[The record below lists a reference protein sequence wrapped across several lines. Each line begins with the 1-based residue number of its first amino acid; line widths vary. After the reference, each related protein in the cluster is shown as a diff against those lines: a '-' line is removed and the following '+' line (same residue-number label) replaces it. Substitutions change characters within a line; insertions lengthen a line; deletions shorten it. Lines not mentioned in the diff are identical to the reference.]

1 MATATLNP
9 SAAGTGMASGALTTT
24 PGSTGSLATAP
35 GAAGLASAG
44 GTAAGGELALTG
56 APSGAQ
62 GASGVT
68 GAAASGPGG
77 MVGLRAN
84 VERMLSQPAVKR
96 VLPLIAVAAV
106 LMVFGLYYAWMQ
118 STPYRAVM
126 PGLMEADQ
134 QTAYEALK
142 TANFRPQIDP
152 TNGQLKVPADRF
164 HEARMLL
171 ASQGIPK
178 QGTTGIDGLK
188 DSTSMTTSQFMEQV
202 RYNAAMEQEL
212 ARSVLQIGSIQA
224 ARVHLATPKQSV
236 FVRERV
242 APKASVVVSPYP
254 GRSISPKQVQAI
266 VHLVSSSVPYLT
278 PEGVTVVDNLGK
290 LLTESPLEGKLGL
303 TTAQAMHKQQLEETY
318 RERIMAILSPI
329 VGEANVRSQVNLS
342 LDFTQVE
349 STTEDFDGRD
359 KGPRTRSEVLS
370 EERQAALKAEGVPG
384 ALSNRPPENAAATA
398 SAPGA
403 AEASTQSSR
412 STRNYE
418 LDRTVRHVRNALGK
432 VEKLSVAVVINE
444 REAPAAAPGGA
455 AAPAAGAS
463 AAGAE
468 VPNPGYTQQ
477 EVERMLNLVRGVVGY
492 DEKRGDMVTLI
503 PARFGAPPAMET
515 GAPWWQ
521 DSTVQAM
528 IKSGLVA
535 LGFMVFLLVIARPVV
550 KSMIKAN
557 EPPVPTEDE
566 RKVLSDGELTEEDM
580 KMIQIGEGETL
591 EEIKA
596 KLKPKK
602 SAISAEMLDTANTY
616 DDKVALIRMLVAE
629 DSSRVASVLKNMIKI
644 G

>member
-9 SAAGTGMASGALTTT
+9 TT
-24 PGSTGSLATAP
+24 
-35 GAAGLASAG
+35 AGLAQGQAGGALAAPENATGGVSAG
-44 GTAAGGELALTG
+44 SSGEMSLVPG
-56 APSGAQ
+56 AVSLESAP
-62 GASGVT
+62 
-68 GAAASGPGG
+68 AASGPGG
-77 MVGLRAN
+77 MVGMRAN
-84 VERMLSQPAVKR
+84 LERVLSQPAVKR
-96 VLPLIAVAAV
+96 ALPLMAVLAV

-118 STPYRAVM
+118 STPYRTVM

-134 QTAYEALK
+134 QAAYEALK
-142 TANFRPQIDP
+142 TANFKPQID
-152 TNGQLKVPADRF
+152 TSNGQLKVPADRF

-171 ASQGIPK
+171 AAQGIPK
-178 QGTTGIDGLK
+178 QGTTGIEGLK

-278 PEGVTVVDNLGK
+278 PEGVTVVDNMGK

-329 VGEANVRSQVNLS
+329 VGETNVRSQVNLS

-349 STTEDFDGRD
+349 STTEDFDNRD

-398 SAPGA
+398 NAPGA
-403 AEASTQSSR
+403 GEATTQSSR

-418 LDRTVRHVRNALGK
+418 IDRTVRHVRNAMGK
-432 VEKLSVAVVINE
+432 VERLSVAVVINE
-444 REAPAAAPGGA
+444 REAPTPAAGAPAAP
-455 AAPAAGAS
+455 AAPAAGAAPS
-463 AAGAE
+463 AGADT
-468 VPNPGYTQQ
+468 PNVGYSPQ

-492 DEKRGDMVTLI
+492 DEKRGDVVTLI
-503 PARFGAPPAMET
+503 PAKFGPPPVMDT

-521 DSTVQAM
+521 DSTVQTM

-535 LGFMVFLLVIARPVV
+535 LGFLVFLLVVARPVV

-557 EPPVPTEDE
+557 EPPELAEDE
-566 RKVLSDGELTEEDM
+566 KKVLGDGELTEEDM

-629 DSSRVASVLKNMIKI
+629 DSSRVASVLKGMIKI

>member
-9 SAAGTGMASGALTTT
+9 NTAGMNPAADDGAMGTALSTNSAMTAVPGAVPLGTGTEVTTLPGGA
-24 PGSTGSLATAP
+24 
-35 GAAGLASAG
+35 
-44 GTAAGGELALTG
+44 
-56 APSGAQ
+56 
-62 GASGVT
+62 V
-68 GAAASGPGG
+68 GAAAPGG
-77 MVGLRAN
+77 LAGLRAT
-84 VERMLSQPAVKR
+84 VERVLSQPAVKR
-96 VLPLIAVAAV
+96 ALPLIAVLAV

-118 STPYRAVM
+118 STPYRSVM

-134 QTAYEALK
+134 QAAYEALK
-142 TANFRPQIDP
+142 TANFKPQIDP
-152 TNGQLKVPADRF
+152 SNGQLKVPADRF

-171 ASQGIPK
+171 AAQGIPK
-178 QGTTGIDGLK
+178 QGTTGIEGLK

-236 FVRERV
+236 FVRDRV

-278 PEGVTVVDNLGK
+278 PEGVTVVDNMGK

-329 VGEANVRSQVNLS
+329 VGETNVRSQVNLS

-349 STTEDFDGRD
+349 STTEDFDNRE

-370 EERQAALKAEGVPG
+370 EERNSTAKAEGVPG
-384 ALSNRPPENAAATA
+384 ALSNRPPENAAAA
-398 SAPGA
+398 ANAPA
-403 AEASTQSSR
+403 APESGTQSSR

-418 LDRTVRHVRNALGK
+418 LDRTVRHVRNAMGK
-432 VEKLSVAVVINE
+432 VERLSVAVVINE
-444 REAPAAAPGGA
+444 REPAPAAPGT
-455 AAPAAGAS
+455 AAPAAGAAPAPGADG
-463 AAGAE
+463 AAPA
-468 VPNPGYTQQ
+468 GYSPQ

-492 DEKRGDMVTLI
+492 DEKRGDVVTLI
-503 PARFGAPPAMET
+503 PAKFGPPPVMDT

-535 LGFMVFLLVIARPVV
+535 LGFLVFLLVIARPVV

-557 EPPVPTEDE
+557 EPPVSEDDE
-566 RKVLSDGELTEEDM
+566 KKVLGDGELTEEDM

-629 DSSRVASVLKNMIKI
+629 DSGRVASVLKNMIKL